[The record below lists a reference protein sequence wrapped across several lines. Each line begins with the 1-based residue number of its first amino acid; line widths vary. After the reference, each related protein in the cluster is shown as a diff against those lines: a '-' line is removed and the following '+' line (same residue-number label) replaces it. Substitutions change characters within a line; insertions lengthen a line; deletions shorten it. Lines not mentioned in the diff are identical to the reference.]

1 MELTIINIP
10 RRDKRVIIG
19 YSNLLFF
26 ISTMYLFDINNTK
39 KVDTR
44 IKTFEYNESLSIT
57 KLSLKIF
64 IDSLSMLKINR
75 RVMRIVKIENL

>member
-1 MELTIINIP
+1 
-10 RRDKRVIIG
+10 
-19 YSNLLFF
+19 
-26 ISTMYLFDINNTK
+26 MYLFDINNTK

-75 RVMRIVKIENL
+75 RVK